1 MSDETNGTTEQQ
13 TEDQEVTQPSIII
26 TFADHLSAD
35 CRMTV
40 TDCSPFQMWGA
51 ARMLDQYAQD
61 QWQAAQMQQAMLE
74 AQKRQEEASKIVPVR
89 GGIKGAP
96 MDHLRRRG
104 RN

>member
-1 MSDETNGTTEQQ
+1 MTDDLEP
-13 TEDQEVTQPSIII
+13 QEKAPEPPSIVI

-40 TDCSPFQMWGA
+40 SDTSPFQMWGA
-51 ARMLDQYAQD
+51 ARMLEQYATD
-61 QWQAAQMQQAMLE
+61 QWQAAQYQQAMLE

-96 MDHLRRRG
+96 LDHLRRKG

>member
-1 MSDETNGTTEQQ
+1 MTDEANGTNEAQS
-13 TEDQEVTQPSIII
+13 EDQETTQPSIVI
-26 TFADHLSAD
+26 TFAEHLSAD

-40 TDCSPFQMWGA
+40 SDCSPFQMWGA
-51 ARMLDQYAQD
+51 ARMLEQYAQD

-96 MDHLRRRG
+96 LDHLRRRG
-104 RN
+104 N

>member
-1 MSDETNGTTEQQ
+1 MNTEQEQ
-13 TEDQEVTQPSIII
+13 SQDGEVAQPTITI

-51 ARMLDQYAQD
+51 ARMLEQYATD

-74 AQKRQEEASKIVPVR
+74 AQRRQEEASKIVPVR

-96 MDHLRRRG
+96 LDHLRRRG
-104 RN
+104 H